1 MISCVGLEFSAVLW
15 SIAPLRG
22 NVFKEASG
30 PDSMLSVTMDT
41 VPSIVIA
48 LIYSK
53 LSETNLSMSIG
64 QDIESS
70 SLYPQVIKF
79 MSIYTHQ

>member
-1 MISCVGLEFSAVLW
+1 MISCIGLEFSAVLW

-48 LIYSK
+48 LINPSYQR
-53 LSETNLSMSIG
+53 LI
-64 QDIESS
+64 
-70 SLYPQVIKF
+70 
-79 MSIYTHQ
+79 